1 MATVTLKINEKT
13 NYGKALMKLI
23 KIGINEKKGVE
34 IIEAKS
40 PYNPEFVKMVKTA
53 AANKKRYLLKNVDE
67 LWKSL

>member
-34 IIEAKS
+34 IIEAK
-40 PYNPEFVKMVKTA
+40 A
-53 AANKKRYLLKNVDE
+53 LIIL
-67 LWKSL
+67 SL